1 MLREDIDGRGTIVGD
16 RTVRIERLL
25 PGPAERI
32 WDYLTRSDKRR
43 QWLAAGPM
51 EPRVGGRVEHL
62 FRHEELSSEPA
73 PERFRDMQS
82 SPVMRGEVTECD
94 PPRLLAYTW
103 PGDGGSSEVTFEL
116 FPEGANTL
124 LVLTHRRLADHDTMI
139 MVATGW
145 DAHLGILADRLNEAE
160 PRGFWSAFARLEP
173 LYRRRFAGH

>member
-1 MLREDIDGRGTIVGD
+1 MLRDDIDGQGTMVAD

-25 PGPAERI
+25 PGSAERV
-32 WDYLTRSDKRR
+32 WTWLTDPVKRGR
-43 QWLAAGPM
+43 WLAAGAM
-51 EPRVGGRVEHL
+51 ELHPGGKVEHL
-62 FRHEELSSEPA
+62 FRHQELTSEPV
-73 PERFRDMQS
+73 PDRFRDMQS

-124 LVLTHRRLADHDTMI
+124 LVLTHRRLADSDTMI

-145 DAHLGILADRLNEAE
+145 DAHLGVLVDRLNDAE

-173 LYRRRFAGH
+173 LYRRRFAEH